1 MSILKLSNSVINV
14 KKCSK
19 NKCHSKAANEKKK
32 KEVFPIDQ
40 HERKDKI
47 KRDWNHIRNLISS
60 QKILHLRQIMVLQK
74 ILSANPE
81 DHICLSFV

>member
-40 HERKDKI
+40 HERKDKT
-47 KRDWNHIRNLISS
+47 KRD
-60 QKILHLRQIMVLQK
+60 
-74 ILSANPE
+74 
-81 DHICLSFV
+81 